1 MKDYLEI
8 LNFRH
13 ACKIFD
19 ESKKISDDDFN
30 YILEAGRLSPS
41 SMGLEQWDLL
51 VVQNEALRQKIR
63 EKSWNQPQMTT
74 CSHLVVILAKVADL
88 KTDAPYIEA
97 MIARRPD
104 KNEDEKQKRIAFY
117 KNFLKQSFKDDDKLI
132 FEWANS
138 QCMFLALNMMNAAAF
153 KGIDSCAI
161 AGFEREAVEE
171 ILGIDTKKHRLSL
184 MVPLGYRLNEQ
195 PPKYRRNL
203 GDIVKFIN

>member
-1 MKDYLEI
+1 
-8 LNFRH
+8 
-13 ACKIFD
+13 
-19 ESKKISDDDFN
+19 
-30 YILEAGRLSPS
+30 
-41 SMGLEQWDLL
+41 
-51 VVQNEALRQKIR
+51 
-63 EKSWNQPQMTT
+63 MTT

-88 KTDAPYIEA
+88 KTDAPYVEA
-97 MIARRPD
+97 MITRRPD
-104 KNEDEKQKRIAFY
+104 KNEEEKAKRVAFY
-117 KNFLKQSFKDDDKLI
+117 KNFLKQSFNDDDKLV

-171 ILGIDTKKHRLSL
+171 ILGIDTKKQRLSL
-184 MVPLGYRLNEQ
+184 MVPFGYRLNEQ

>member
-63 EKSWNQPQMTT
+63 EKAGI
-74 CSHLVVILAKVADL
+74 SHK
-88 KTDAPYIEA
+88 
-97 MIARRPD
+97 
-104 KNEDEKQKRIAFY
+104 
-117 KNFLKQSFKDDDKLI
+117 
-132 FEWANS
+132 
-138 QCMFLALNMMNAAAF
+138 
-153 KGIDSCAI
+153 
-161 AGFEREAVEE
+161 
-171 ILGIDTKKHRLSL
+171 
-184 MVPLGYRLNEQ
+184 
-195 PPKYRRNL
+195 
-203 GDIVKFIN
+203 